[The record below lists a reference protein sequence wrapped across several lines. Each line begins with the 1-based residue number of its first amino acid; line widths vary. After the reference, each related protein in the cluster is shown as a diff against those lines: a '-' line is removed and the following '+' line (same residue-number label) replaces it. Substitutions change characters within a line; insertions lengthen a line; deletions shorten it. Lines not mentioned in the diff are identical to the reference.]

1 MGLTL
6 HIDQAKWRSHI
17 DAFAALH
24 TGLIPVIKGGGYG
37 LGAERLASEA
47 IRIGSQVVAVG
58 TAAEALELSKVFNGE
73 ILILSPWRADLPR
86 ISGALHT
93 LSSIEAITA
102 WHDQAPVVVE
112 LLTDTRRHGIARND
126 FGRVSELLSDLDC
139 RGLAF
144 HLPLAPSRN
153 CVETISTE
161 IEKVLEANISPNSFS
176 NTIWI
181 SHISEQD
188 LALLRVKYP
197 SFIFL
202 ERVGTALWLGASD
215 ALRIT
220 ATVLDRHRV
229 SLGDRIGYRQRRTR
243 SSGWLLVVAGGT
255 ENGIG
260 LESPPSDLSAIG
272 RIKLVAKAFLA
283 ASGVQL
289 SPYSFHKKRLRFAEP
304 PHMQC
309 SLLLIGKGQIP
320 EIGAEI
326 DATVRVTTTRFDL
339 ITVEEEEEEL

>member
-6 HIDQAKWRSHI
+6 HIDKTKWRTHI

-37 LGAERLASEA
+37 IGTERLASEA
-47 IRIGSQVVAVG
+47 IRMGSRIVAVG
-58 TAAEALELSKVFNGE
+58 TSAEALEISKVFNGE

-102 WHDQAPVVVE
+102 WHDRAPVVVE
-112 LLTDTRRHGIARND
+112 LLTETRRHGIARND
-126 FGRVSELLSDLDC
+126 FGRVSELVGDLDC

-144 HLPLAPSRN
+144 HLPLAPPRN

-161 IEKVLEANISPNSFS
+161 IEKVLEANISPNLFS
-176 NTIWI
+176 HTIWI

-188 LALLRVKYP
+188 LALLRIKYP
-197 SFIFL
+197 SFTFL
-202 ERVGTALWLGASD
+202 DRVGTALWLGASD

-220 ATVLDRHRV
+220 ATVLDRHRI
-229 SLGDRIGYRQRRTR
+229 STGDRIGYRQRRTR

-260 LESPPSDLSAIG
+260 LESPPSDLSTVG
-272 RIKLVAKAFLA
+272 RIKLIAKALLA
-283 ASGVQL
+283 AAGVQL

-309 SLLLIGKGQIP
+309 SLLLIGSGQIP

-339 ITVEEEEEEL
+339 ITVEEGAGL

>member
-6 HIDQAKWRSHI
+6 HIDQAKWRTHI

-37 LGAERLASEA
+37 LGTERLASEA
-47 IRIGSQVVAVG
+47 IRIGSRIVAVG
-58 TAAEALELSKVFNGE
+58 TSAEALEVGKVFNGE
-73 ILILSPWRADLPR
+73 ILILSPWRADQPR

-93 LSSIEAITA
+93 LSSIEAITG
-102 WHDQAPVVVE
+102 WQDRAPVVVE
-112 LLTDTRRHGIARND
+112 LLTATRRHGIARND
-126 FGRVSELLSDLDC
+126 FGRVSELLGDLDC

-153 CVETISTE
+153 CVDTISTA
-161 IEKVLEANISPNSFS
+161 IEKVLEAKISPNLFGH
-176 NTIWI
+176 TIWI
-181 SHISEQD
+181 SHISEQH
-188 LALLRVKYP
+188 LALLRIKYP
-197 SFIFL
+197 SFTFL
-202 ERVGTALWLGASD
+202 ERVGSALWLGASD

-229 SLGDRIGYRQRRTR
+229 SVGDRIGYRQRRTR

-260 LESPPSDLSAIG
+260 LESPPSDLSIVG
-272 RIKLVAKAFLA
+272 RIKLIAKALLSA
-283 ASGVQL
+283 AGVQL
-289 SPYSFHKKRLRFAEP
+289 SPYSFHKQRLRFAEP

-309 SLLLIGKGQIP
+309 SLLLIGKGEIP
-320 EIGAEI
+320 KIGTEI
-326 DATVRVTTTRFDL
+326 DVTARLTTTRFDL
-339 ITVEEEEEEL
+339 ITVEEGVGL

>member
-6 HIDQAKWRSHI
+6 HVDQKKWRSHI
-17 DAFAALH
+17 DDFAAVH
-24 TGLIPVIKGGGYG
+24 PGLIPVIKGGGYG

-47 IRIGSQVVAVG
+47 IRIGSRIVAVG
-58 TAAEALELSKVFNGE
+58 TPAEALEVRKVFTGE
-73 ILILSPWRADLPR
+73 ILILSPWRAALPR

-93 LSSIEAITA
+93 LSSIEAINA
-102 WHDQAPVVVE
+102 WPDRAPVVVE
-112 LLTDTRRHGIARND
+112 ILTDTRRHGISRND
-126 FGRVSELLSDLDC
+126 FGRLSELLRDLDC

-153 CVETISTE
+153 RVQIVIAE
-161 IEKVLEANISPNSFS
+161 IEKVLEANISPNLFRQ
-176 NTIWI
+176 TIWI

-188 LALLRVKYP
+188 LAILRAKYP
-197 SFIFL
+197 HFTFL

-220 ATVLDRHRV
+220 ATVLDRHQV
-229 SLGDRIGYRQRRTR
+229 NIGERIGYRQRRLR
-243 SSGWLLVVAGGT
+243 SSGWLLIAAGGT

-260 LESPPSDLSAIG
+260 LESPPSDLSPAG
-272 RIKLVAKAFLA
+272 RFKIIAKALLA

-309 SLLLIGKGQIP
+309 SLLLIGKGQVP

-326 DATVRVTTTRFDL
+326 DVTVRLTTTRFDV
-339 ITVEEEEEEL
+339 ITAEEGVAS